1 MRRSFIIPARWHKA
15 WARKHSCLSPKT
27 QNLPKHN
34 IYVRSGQMH
43 DHNSA
48 GDRVPLYICMYTR
61 ARTPT
66 HTRRGNTQRARR
78 ESSGGNL
85 ILFFTLSGSSARNK
99 TASEWKGKWKQPLA
113 RPGDPSSG
121 CVTWA
126 ARRLWT
132 DDSLLSEREGSQSK
146 PVSQSCTR
154 DLLLALVS
162 KRLTVLAVQQRRQSQ
177 NINMREV
184 ISASI

>member
-48 GDRVPLYICMYTR
+48 GDRVPLIYIYVYARVYTY
-61 ARTPT
+61 
-66 HTRRGNTQRARR
+66 TQRARR

-132 DDSLLSEREGSQSK
+132 DGRFAFIRARRLSVKASQSVVH
-146 PVSQSCTR
+146 PRSITRIGFETINCSCS
-154 DLLLALVS
+154 AAASPES
-162 KRLTVLAVQQRRQSQ
+162 KY
-177 NINMREV
+177 
-184 ISASI
+184 